1 MSACADGS
9 CRRTRCASADGVGD
23 VVIAGDREMSARL
36 AIVGQMARRGWLKAL
51 RRPVPLAFSFVQ
63 PLWWMLIFGFLF
75 HRFDLGGEYAGI
87 PYLTFVLPGICAM
100 TVLFGASQAGID
112 LVRDLQT
119 GFVQRMARSTPYPGW
134 LLAGKLGADVT
145 RFLAQAVIVGAIGWM
160 LGARLRIGPGA
171 LLAAGAG
178 LALFAA
184 AYASLSCWIAL
195 RTRAPESM
203 AVFVHVLNMPLLFTS
218 TALVPSRQ
226 MPDWLAGVARWN
238 PLTLVADPLREA
250 LLFGRMGDVGR
261 SLPPL
266 LLLAVLAFLLARRE
280 LRRGE

>member
-1 MSACADGS
+1 MRVRNRGFAAG
-9 CRRTRCASADGVGD
+9 RRGV
-23 VVIAGDREMSARL
+23 SARL
-36 AIVGQMARRGWLKAL
+36 AIARETARRGWRKSL
-51 RRPVPLAFSFVQ
+51 RRPVPLAFSLVQ

-75 HRFDLGGEYAGI
+75 HRYDLGPGYFRI

-119 GFVQRMARSTPYPGW
+119 GFVQRMVRSTAHPGW
-134 LLAGKLGADVT
+134 ILAGKLAADVT
-145 RFLAQAVIVGAIGWM
+145 RLLAQALVVGMIGKM
-160 LGARLRIGPGA
+160 LGARLWIDWGA
-171 LLAAGAG
+171 VLVGGIG

-184 AYASLSCWIAL
+184 AYGSLSCWIAL

-226 MPDWLAGVARWN
+226 MPGWLAAVAQWN
-238 PLTLVADPLREA
+238 PLTLVSDALRQA
-250 LLFGRMGDVGR
+250 LLFGRLGETWGML
-261 SLPPL
+261 LP
-266 LLLAVLAFLLARRE
+266 LAVLAALLFALARHAMARAAE
-280 LRRGE
+280 E